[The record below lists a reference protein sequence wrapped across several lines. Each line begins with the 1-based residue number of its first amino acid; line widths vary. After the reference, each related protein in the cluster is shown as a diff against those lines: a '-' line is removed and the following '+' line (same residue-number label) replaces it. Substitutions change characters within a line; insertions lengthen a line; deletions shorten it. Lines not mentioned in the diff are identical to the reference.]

1 MGLKANTIAAGNPF
15 TARGLGIGAYS
26 RNMPGSIT
34 YAFAFGRGQSVP
46 QGYNSEA
53 ALRMPVTSQGYIS
66 ARMATASGLTAEIVA
81 DGLMAASLDAE
92 ADMIAAANVLANGYA
107 TFAAEA
113 DMVAALGGIG
123 NISANMD
130 ILARPSANDIAQE
143 VWAFTNGAQTTGEQQ
158 ASTLKA
164 AKLSAAL
171 SA

>member
-34 YAFAFGRGQSVP
+34 YAFAFGRGKSVP

-66 ARMATASGLTAEIVA
+66 ARVHA
-81 DGLMAASLDAE
+81 DSTLAADLGAYGLMAASLDGE
-92 ADMIAAANVLANGYA
+92 FDLIADANVLANGYA

-113 DMVAALGGIG
+113 DMVAELGGVG

-143 VWAFTNGAQTTGEQQ
+143 VWAFTNGTQTTGEQQ
-158 ASTLKA
+158 AATLKA
-164 AKLSAAL
+164 AKLAAAL